1 MLDAFPDHLI
11 DTNILLRIA
20 RRDDPDHAA
29 VDAALARLALS
40 GATLLR
46 SAQNGHGGK
55 VPPEGLAL
63 LSVWRHGSEPFALYY
78 TQQNIAEFWNVA
90 TRPAERNGFGLT
102 AADVDRE
109 VKAIEKGMALL
120 PDSAASYREWR
131 QLVVAHSVLG
141 VKVHDA
147 RLAAVMKVH
156 GVTHL
161 LTLNIDDFRRYPHV
175 TAVHPRSLA
184 YAG

>member
-1 MLDAFPDHLI
+1 VPFPDHLI
-11 DTNILLRIA
+11 DSNILLRIA

-29 VDAALARLALS
+29 VDAALARLALD
-40 GATLLR
+40 GAT
-46 SAQNGHGGK
+46 
-55 VPPEGLAL
+55 
-63 LSVWRHGSEPFALYY
+63 LYY

-90 TRPAERNGFGLT
+90 TRPADRNGFGLT

-109 VKAIEKGMALL
+109 VRAIEKGMVLL
-120 PDSAASYREWR
+120 TDNEAAYREWR

-147 RLAAVMKVH
+147 RLAAVMKVY

-161 LTLNIDDFRRYPHV
+161 LTLNTDDFKRYPHV
-175 TAVHPRSLA
+175 TAVHPVSVA
-184 YAG
+184 YAV